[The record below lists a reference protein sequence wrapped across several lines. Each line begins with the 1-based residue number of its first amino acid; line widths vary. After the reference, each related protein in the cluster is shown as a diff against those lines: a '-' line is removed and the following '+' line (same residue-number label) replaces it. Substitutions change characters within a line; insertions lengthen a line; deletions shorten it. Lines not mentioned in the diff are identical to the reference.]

1 MKKFLKTTFNV
12 ILLLLVI
19 LTFLILLVSMIDFSI
34 FSEDF
39 TNIYKPE

>member
-1 MKKFLKTTFNV
+1 MKKFLKTTFNI